1 MLRILVLAAVLFSGP
16 IMALDAGAESGN
28 VGVPYITATDRV
40 PYITVSDPVIKTA
53 LDGGAQVAIPD
64 SVSLVKTVFEGV
76 KTGNWW
82 LVAGAFL
89 VLVVSLLRS
98 FGKKFHDWLPD
109 NNILDK
115 PLIFIYDTK
124 IGGWVLNWITALAGG
139 IGFALAAGLPVDF
152 SLWKSVVMVSTSG
165 TALFELW
172 DDLMNWW
179 KERKKEVPAPAP
191 APMPPSVE
199 PTKPAA

>member
-1 MLRILVLAAVLFSGP
+1 MLRILALTVVLFSGP
-16 IMALDAGAESGN
+16 LMALDAGVDSGS

-40 PYITVSDPVIKTA
+40 SYITVSEPVIT
-53 LDGGAQVAIPD
+53 LDGGIQATIPD
-64 SVSLVKTVFEGV
+64 SASLVKTVFTGV

-124 IGGWVLNWITALAGG
+124 IGGWVLNWLTALSGG

-179 KERKKEVPAPAP
+179 KERKKEVPAPTP
-191 APMPPSVE
+191 APMPPPVE
-199 PTKPAA
+199 PLNPAA